1 MQRLWLVRLGKNGEF
16 EADALSRS
24 RLSIGF
30 NVTEDLAAASDR
42 EAVLGIIRTIFPD
55 SKPGRQANFA
65 AQVNQFVNTMA
76 VGDIVVS
83 PLKTISK
90 IGISEVIG
98 PYQKLENG
106 QPTRPVK
113 WLATEVPRDT
123 FMQDFAL

>member
-65 AQVNQFVNTMA
+65 AQEPICQHDGGRRYCRFPA
-76 VGDIVVS
+76 
-83 PLKTISK
+83 
-90 IGISEVIG
+90 
-98 PYQKLENG
+98 
-106 QPTRPVK
+106 
-113 WLATEVPRDT
+113 
-123 FMQDFAL
+123 